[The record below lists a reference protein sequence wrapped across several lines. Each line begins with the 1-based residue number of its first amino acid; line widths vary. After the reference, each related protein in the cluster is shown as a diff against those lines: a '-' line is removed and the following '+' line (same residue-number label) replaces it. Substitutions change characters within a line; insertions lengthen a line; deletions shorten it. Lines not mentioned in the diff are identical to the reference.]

1 MTEQTQSSEQ
11 KENQTTT
18 KETTPKEITSKTQH
32 SITIDGIKLD
42 YSVTAGT
49 IILKEENVESGEVAK
64 ASIFYIA
71 YTLNDVD
78 DPADRPVTFSFNGG
92 PGSSSV
98 WMHLGLLGP
107 KRVLFDD
114 DGNPLPP
121 PYKLIDNEFT
131 LLTHTDLVFIDPVS
145 TGYSRTV
152 PKEKPDQFHS
162 LTKDVES
169 VGEFIRLWTT
179 RNNRW
184 PSAKFLIGESYG
196 TTRAGGLSEFLQAR
210 YGMYLNGIML
220 VSSILNFITARFT
233 PGNDLP
239 FILFLPTYAATAW
252 YHKKLAPELQQD
264 LRKMLAQVE
273 EFAAGE
279 YTLALMKGNRLSKD
293 ERLAIIEKLS
303 YFTGLSK
310 EYIDQTNLRID
321 IHRFTKELRRSEGIT
336 VGRLDSRYT
345 GFDKDGVSEYYE
357 SDPSYNAILGPYTAT
372 LYDYVRRDLGVE
384 LDRHYEILISLY
396 QSWKYDE
403 HENQF
408 VNTAEHIRKAFQL
421 NPALKII
428 VCNGFFD
435 LATPYFATRYTFDH
449 IALPAEQLKN
459 IHMTYYQSGHMMY
472 THKPSLAQVT
482 LDLKDF
488 IKKSA

>member
-1 MTEQTQSSEQ
+1 MTERPEVLEA
-11 KENQTTT
+11 KV
-18 KETTPKEITSKTQH
+18 KETTPTEMISKTQH
-32 SITIDGIKLD
+32 SITIAGKKLD
-42 YSVTAGT
+42 YTATAGT
-49 IILKEENVESGEVAK
+49 IILKEENVENGEVAK

-71 YTLNDVD
+71 YTLNHVD
-78 DPADRPVTFSFNGG
+78 SPAERPVTFSFNGG

-121 PYKLIDNEFT
+121 PYKLVDNEFS

-145 TGYSRTV
+145 TGYSRAV

-184 PSAKFLIGESYG
+184 SSAKFLIGESYG
-196 TTRAGGLSEFLQAR
+196 TTRAGGLSEYLQAR

-220 VSSILNFITARFT
+220 ISSILNFITAEFT

-239 FILFLPTYAATAW
+239 YILFLPTYAATAW
-252 YHKKLAPELQQD
+252 YHKKLAPELQKN
-264 LRKMLAQVE
+264 LRKTLDQVE
-273 EFAAGE
+273 AFAAHE
-279 YTLALMKGNRLSKD
+279 YTLALMKGNQLPED
-293 ERLAIIEKLS
+293 ERQIIIEKLA

-310 EYIDQTNLRID
+310 DYIDRTNLRIN

-345 GFDKDGVSEYYE
+345 GFDKDGVGEYYE
-357 SDPSYNAILGPYTAT
+357 GDPSYNAILGPYTAT
-372 LYDYVRRDLGVE
+372 LYDYVRRELGVE
-384 LDRHYEILISLY
+384 LDRHYEILQSLY
-396 QSWKYDE
+396 QTWKYDK
-403 HENQF
+403 HQNQF
-408 VNTAEHIRKAFQL
+408 VNTGEQLRTAFQL
-421 NPALKII
+421 NPALKVI
-428 VCNGFFD
+428 VCNGYFD

-449 IALPAEQLKN
+449 IELPAKLQKN
-459 IHMTYYQSGHMMY
+459 IQMTYYRSGHMMY
-472 THKPSLAQVT
+472 THKPSLEQVT
-482 LDLKDF
+482 KDLKKF
-488 IKKSA
+488 IRQAE

>member
-1 MTEQTQSSEQ
+1 MSEQ
-11 KENQTTT
+11 SQPSDQKE
-18 KETTPKEITSKTQH
+18 KETKPQEITSKTQH
-32 SITIDGIKLD
+32 NITIDGNKLE
-42 YSVTAGT
+42 YTVTAGT
-49 IILKEENVESGEVAK
+49 IILKEENVENGEVAK

-71 YTLNDVD
+71 YTLDGVENS
-78 DPADRPVTFSFNGG
+78 ADRPVTFSFNGG

-131 LLTHTDLVFIDPVS
+131 LLSHSDLVFIDPVS

-162 LTKDVES
+162 LKKDVES

-184 PSAKFLIGESYG
+184 SSAKFLIGESYG

-252 YHKKLAPELQQD
+252 YHKKLSPELQKD
-264 LRKMLAQVE
+264 LGKTLAQVE

-279 YTLALMKGNRLSKD
+279 YTLALMKGNRLPVD
-293 ERLAIIEKLS
+293 ERQQIIEKLA

-310 EYIDQTNLRID
+310 EYVDKTNLRID

-345 GFDKDGVSEYYE
+345 GFDKDGVGEHYE

-408 VNTAEHIRKAFQL
+408 VNTAEQLRTAFQL
-421 NPALKII
+421 NPALKVI
-428 VCNGFFD
+428 VCNGYFD

-449 IALPAEQLKN
+449 IELPARILEN
-459 IHMTYYQSGHMMY
+459 IQMTYYRSGHMMY

-482 LDLKDF
+482 QDLKEF
-488 IKKSA
+488 IKNAI

>member
-1 MTEQTQSSEQ
+1 MTEQSQPSDQ
-11 KENQTTT
+11 KE
-18 KETTPKEITSKTQH
+18 KETKPQEITSKTQH
-32 SITIDGIKLD
+32 SIIIDGNKLE
-42 YSVTAGT
+42 YTVTAGT
-49 IILKEENVESGEVAK
+49 IILKEENVENGEVAK

-71 YTLNDVD
+71 YTLDGVENS
-78 DPADRPVTFSFNGG
+78 ADRPVTFSFNGG

-131 LLTHTDLVFIDPVS
+131 LLSHTDLVFIDPVS

-162 LTKDVES
+162 LKKDVES

-184 PSAKFLIGESYG
+184 SSAKFLIGESYG

-252 YHKKLAPELQQD
+252 YHKKLSPELQKD
-264 LRKMLAQVE
+264 LGKTLAQVE
-273 EFAAGE
+273 EFASGE
-279 YTLALMKGNRLSKD
+279 YTLALMKGNRLSEG
-293 ERLAIIEKLS
+293 ERQQIIEKLA

-310 EYIDQTNLRID
+310 EYVDKTNLRID

-345 GFDKDGVSEYYE
+345 GFDKDGVGEY
-357 SDPSYNAILGPYTAT
+357 
-372 LYDYVRRDLGVE
+372 
-384 LDRHYEILISLY
+384 
-396 QSWKYDE
+396 
-403 HENQF
+403 
-408 VNTAEHIRKAFQL
+408 
-421 NPALKII
+421 
-428 VCNGFFD
+428 
-435 LATPYFATRYTFDH
+435 
-449 IALPAEQLKN
+449 
-459 IHMTYYQSGHMMY
+459 
-472 THKPSLAQVT
+472 
-482 LDLKDF
+482 
-488 IKKSA
+488 

>member
-1 MTEQTQSSEQ
+1 MTEQTQPSESNE
-11 KENQTTT
+11 KG
-18 KETTPKEITSKTQH
+18 KTPQEITSKTQH
-32 SITIDGIKLD
+32 SINIDGKQLD

-49 IILKEENVESGEVAK
+49 ILLKEENVENGEVPK

-71 YTLNDVD
+71 YTLNDSGSTTE
-78 DPADRPVTFSFNGG
+78 RPVTFSFNGG

-114 DGNPLPP
+114 EGNPLPP
-121 PYKLIDNEFT
+121 PYKLVDNEFT

-145 TGYSRTV
+145 TGYSRAV

-162 LTKDVES
+162 LKKDIES

-184 PSAKFLIGESYG
+184 TSPKYLIGESYG

-239 FILFLPTYAATAW
+239 YILFLPTYTATAW
-252 YHKKLAPELQQD
+252 YHKKLAPELQKD
-264 LRKMLAQVE
+264 LKSTLAQVE
-273 EFAAGE
+273 DFAMGA
-279 YTLALMKGNRLSKD
+279 YTLALMKGNRLLQD
-293 ERLAIIEKLS
+293 EKERIIEKLA

-310 EYIDQTNLRID
+310 AYVERTNLRID
-321 IHRFTKELRRSEGIT
+321 IHRFTKELRRDEGIT

-345 GFDKDGVSEYYE
+345 GFDRDGAGEFFE
-357 SDPSYNAILGPYTAT
+357 SDPSYDAILGPYTAT
-372 LYDYVRRDLGVE
+372 LYDYVRRELGVE
-384 LDRHYEILISLY
+384 MDRHYEILTNLY
-396 QSWKYDE
+396 QTWKYDD

-408 VNTAEHIRKAFQL
+408 VNTAEHLRSAFRM
-421 NPALKII
+421 NSSLKVI
-428 VCNGFFD
+428 VCNGYFD

-449 IALPAEQLKN
+449 LELPTTLLEK
-459 IHMTYYQSGHMMY
+459 IKMTYYQSGHMMY
-472 THKPSLAQVT
+472 THKPSLVQVT
-482 LDLKDF
+482 SDLKDF
-488 IKKSA
+488 IQQSQ

>member
-1 MTEQTQSSEQ
+1 MTEQAQASDQ
-11 KENQTTT
+11 KE

-32 SITIDGIKLD
+32 SISVDGVKLD
-42 YSVTAGT
+42 YTVVAGT
-49 IILKEENVESGEVAK
+49 ILLKEENVESGEVAK
-64 ASIFYIA
+64 ASIFYVA

-78 DPADRPVTFSFNGG
+78 NPADRPVTFSFNGG

-131 LLTHTDLVFIDPVS
+131 LLSHTDLVFIDPVS

-220 VSSILNFITARFT
+220 VSSILNF
-233 PGNDLP
+233 
-239 FILFLPTYAATAW
+239 
-252 YHKKLAPELQQD
+252 H
-264 LRKMLAQVE
+264 
-273 EFAAGE
+273 
-279 YTLALMKGNRLSKD
+279 
-293 ERLAIIEKLS
+293 
-303 YFTGLSK
+303 
-310 EYIDQTNLRID
+310 
-321 IHRFTKELRRSEGIT
+321 HRA
-336 VGRLDSRYT
+336 VYT
-345 GFDKDGVSEYYE
+345 GE
-357 SDPSYNAILGPYTAT
+357 
-372 LYDYVRRDLGVE
+372 
-384 LDRHYEILISLY
+384 
-396 QSWKYDE
+396 
-403 HENQF
+403 
-408 VNTAEHIRKAFQL
+408 
-421 NPALKII
+421 
-428 VCNGFFD
+428 
-435 LATPYFATRYTFDH
+435 
-449 IALPAEQLKN
+449 
-459 IHMTYYQSGHMMY
+459 
-472 THKPSLAQVT
+472 
-482 LDLKDF
+482 
-488 IKKSA
+488 

>member
-1 MTEQTQSSEQ
+1 MTEQ
-11 KENQTTT
+11 NQTSEPKE
-18 KETTPKEITSKTQH
+18 KETTPQEITSKTQH
-32 SITIDGIKLD
+32 SITIDGVNLD
-42 YSVTAGT
+42 YTVVAGT
-49 IILKEENVESGEVAK
+49 ILLKEENVESGEVAK

-71 YTLNDVD
+71 YTLNGVEN
-78 DPADRPVTFSFNGG
+78 PADRPVTFSFNGG

-114 DGNPLPP
+114 DGNPYSS

-131 LLTHTDLVFIDPVS
+131 LLTHTDIVFIDPVS

-152 PKEKPDQFHS
+152 PKEKPGQFHS
-162 LTKDVES
+162 LKKDVES

-184 PSAKFLIGESYG
+184 LSPKFLIGESYG
-196 TTRAGGLSEFLQAR
+196 TTRAGGLSEFLQGR
-210 YGMYLNGIML
+210 YGMYLNGMIL

-252 YHKKLAPELQQD
+252 YHKKLAPELQKD
-264 LRKMLAQVE
+264 LSKTLAQVE
-273 EFAAGE
+273 EFASGE
-279 YTLALMKGNRLSKD
+279 YALALMKGNRLPD
-293 ERLAIIEKLS
+293 NERLHIIERIS

-310 EYIDQTNLRID
+310 EYVEQTNLRIE

-345 GFDKDGVSEYYE
+345 GFDNDGAGEYYE

-372 LYDYVRRDLGVE
+372 MYDYVRRDLGVE
-384 LDRHYEILISLY
+384 LDRNYEILISLY
-396 QSWKYDE
+396 ETWKYDE

-408 VNTAEHIRKAFQL
+408 VNTAENLRKAFQL
-421 NPALKII
+421 NPALKIH

-449 IALPAEQLKN
+449 VSLPAEQLKN
-459 IHMTYYQSGHMMY
+459 INMTYYQSGHMMY
-472 THKPSLAQVT
+472 SHKPSLAQVT
-482 LDLKDF
+482 LDLKEF
-488 IKKSA
+488 IQKSK